1 MYVLVV
7 WVKYLK
13 GLMIVQRTEERGQRV
28 LVEFHLISGLSQ
40 TGVVEALTERAESS
54 AGEQDDSLQLLVEE
68 EIVETPDRSVL
79 SERVGGQVWVVGIDV
94 AAEEVNLSVE
104 SVPQLVVYLAVLA
117 GGGDTQQIVDVVG
130 HELKIRFFSELL
142 RFSGREVVVWEGGVQ
157 GGNKMEESLPRYGVT
172 QSHTGLVLGAGTS
185 GEGPGVSSR
194 RAGVG
199 VAAVPTG
206 RRAESLQGVS
216 RPSILASKLFEKLL
230 LRGNHLTGV
239 ALNPSNYF
247 GVTGLEK

>member
-1 MYVLVV
+1 
-7 WVKYLK
+7 
-13 GLMIVQRTEERGQRV
+13 MIVQTYRVHRERD

-40 TGVVEALTERAESS
+40 AGVVEALAEGAESP

-79 SERVGGQVWVVGIDV
+79 SERVGCEVRVVRIDV
-94 AAEEVNLSVE
+94 AAKEVDLSVE

-117 GGGDTQQIVDVVG
+117 RGGDTQQIVDVVG

-142 RFSGREVVVWEGGVQ
+142 RFSGREVVVREGGVQ
-157 GGNKMEESLPRYGVT
+157 GGNEMEESPTLYGVT
-172 QSHTGLVLGAGTS
+172 GHAGLVLGAGTS
-185 GEGPGVSSR
+185 GERSGVSSTSR
-194 RAGVG
+194 GAGER
-199 VAAVPTG
+199 VAAVTAG
-206 RRAESLQGVS
+206 GWRESLQCVG